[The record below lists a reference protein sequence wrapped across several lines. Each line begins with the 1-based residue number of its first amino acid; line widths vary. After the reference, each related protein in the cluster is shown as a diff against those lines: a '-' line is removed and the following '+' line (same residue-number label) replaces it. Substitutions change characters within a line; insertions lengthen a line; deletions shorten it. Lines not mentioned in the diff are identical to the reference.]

1 MWVEVVASTLAGA
14 PRSPSPHRT
23 RTAGYPNQW
32 AHPCAHQE
40 HARTLTH
47 STDRNDA
54 PGLAYLART
63 GFFKPVHMKSLSAH
77 ALRSLIIARKKTGGP
92 ASDLGESDPRFG
104 GRVREHNPSIPV
116 ACCAQKPVVPTL
128 ADNGSTRPEARVQD
142 RPMNE
147 R

>member
-1 MWVEVVASTLAGA
+1 MGRGRRVHARGRAAVTLPGPHRGVPEPAGA
-14 PRSPSPHRT
+14 PMRT
-23 RTAGYPNQW
+23 SGTRA
-32 AHPCAHQE
+32 
-40 HARTLTH
+40 TLTH

-63 GFFKPVHMKSLSAH
+63 GFFKPKSLSAH

-116 ACCAQKPVVPTL
+116 A
-128 ADNGSTRPEARVQD
+128 R
-142 RPMNE
+142 
-147 R
+147 